1 MRLFLENEITFT
13 ADSGAD
19 SSLYFSQAAAAVL
32 TPSPSSPVSLASGA
46 SVTYTFGSPSGQAY
60 GVIVQ
65 APGDPAPT
73 DFDFGPPA
81 DPPLLVIQ
89 PGGGSSFPGPVQPI
103 KTGLVVV
110 RGYFDVSLWR
120 LMAVVVTALSRHV

>member
-1 MRLFLENEITFT
+1 MTTTNVLIHDEMGLRVPSVTSVAVVAEAGVTFT
-13 ADSGAD
+13 ANSDAD

-32 TPSPSSPVSLASGA
+32 APVPISPVSLPSGA
-46 SVTYTFGSPSGQAY
+46 SVTYTFETPSGQTY

-65 APGDPAPT
+65 APGDPAPM

-81 DPPLLVIQ
+81 DPPMLVIQ

-103 KTGLVVV
+103 RTG
-110 RGYFDVSLWR
+110 
-120 LMAVVVTALSRHV
+120 

>member
-1 MRLFLENEITFT
+1 MTTTSVLIKDELGLRVPSVASVPMVSGADITFT

-19 SSLYFSQAAAAVL
+19 SSLYFSQSAAAVL

-46 SVTYTFGSPSGQAY
+46 SLTYTFGSPEGHAF
-60 GVIVQ
+60 GVVVQ

-81 DPPLLVIQ
+81 DPPMLVIQ
-89 PGGGSSFPGPVQPI
+89 AGEGSSFPGPTQPI
-103 KTGLVVV
+103 RTPG
-110 RGYFDVSLWR
+110 
-120 LMAVVVTALSRHV
+120 

>member
-1 MRLFLENEITFT
+1 MTTTNVVIQDELGLRVPSVTSVAVIAGAGVTFT

-19 SSLYFSQAAAAVL
+19 SSLYFSQAAAAIL
-32 TPSPSSPVSLASGA
+32 TPPPSSPVSLASGA
-46 SVTYTFGSPSGQAY
+46 SVTYTFEAPSGQAY

-81 DPPLLVIQ
+81 DPPMLVIQ
-89 PGGGSSFPGPVQPI
+89 PGEGSSFPGPVQPI
-103 KTGLVVV
+103 RTG
-110 RGYFDVSLWR
+110 
-120 LMAVVVTALSRHV
+120 H

>member
-1 MRLFLENEITFT
+1 MTTTNVLIQDELGLRLPSVTSVAVVAGAGVTFT
-13 ADSGAD
+13 ADSSAD

-32 TPSPSSPVSLASGA
+32 TPSPTSPVSLASGA
-46 SVTYTFGSPSGQAY
+46 SVAYIFAAPSGQAY

-89 PGGGSSFPGPVQPI
+89 PGEGSSFPGPVQPI
-103 KTGLVVV
+103 RTG
-110 RGYFDVSLWR
+110 G
-120 LMAVVVTALSRHV
+120 